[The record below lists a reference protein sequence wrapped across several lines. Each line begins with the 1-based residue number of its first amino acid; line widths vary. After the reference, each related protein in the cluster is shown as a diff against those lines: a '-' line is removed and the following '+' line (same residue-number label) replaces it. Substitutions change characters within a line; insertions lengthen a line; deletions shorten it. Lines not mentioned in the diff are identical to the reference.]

1 MSPLPPGDALPYGGS
16 LPPTPPKL
24 PDWVNDREELL
35 RRFVRMTEM
44 YNQAV
49 DANLDL
55 RDELRECRLE
65 RAEATE
71 KVVALTTIVNNLQGR
86 IHAVAA
92 QAQRANNTANEAW
105 MGTAI
110 LAVLSVAL
118 PLVNP
123 AYNGACWAAKGV
135 KDLASSAKATLATYG
150 VTGILANPP
159 LMLGAPL

>member
-1 MSPLPPGDALPYGGS
+1 MSPLPPPDALPYGGS
-16 LPPTPPKL
+16 IPPSPPKL

-35 RRFVRMTEM
+35 RRLVRMNEM
-44 YNQAV
+44 YNQAI

-65 RAEATE
+65 RVEATE
-71 KVVALTTIVNNLQGR
+71 KVVALTNIVNSLQGR

-105 MGTAI
+105 MGTLI
-110 LAVLSVAL
+110 LGVLSVAL

-123 AYNGACWAAKGV
+123 AYKGACWAAKGA
-135 KDLASSAKATLATYG
+135 KDLACSAKATLATYG
-150 VTGILANPP
+150 ITGIVSNPP
-159 LMLGAPL
+159 LMLGAPI